1 MQNRRVLKTLR
12 IPEFNGDM
20 QSLESEPL
28 QRIAKL
34 LVEKVANGDHVIK
47 KALGNVRGLGDLRGC
62 WAIKFDLLGYPN
74 RYRLVIRYLPHD
86 FAPTEV
92 LLIAVGP
99 RFDGQVYRW
108 ADSRLNR

>member
-1 MQNRRVLKTLR
+1 MLKIRR

-20 QSLESEPL
+20 HNLVDPSLR
-28 QRIAKL
+28 RIATML
-34 LVEKVANGDHVIK
+34 IEKIATGEHVIK
-47 KALGNVRGLGDLRGC
+47 KALGNVKGLGDLRGC

-74 RYRLVIRYLPHD
+74 RFRLVIQYLPHD

-92 LLIAVGP
+92 LLVAVGP

>member
-1 MQNRRVLKTLR
+1 MLEILR
-12 IPEFNGDM
+12 TPEFEFDRDQLVEPGLHAILDM
-20 QSLESEPL
+20 LIE
-28 QRIAKL
+28 RIATG
-34 LVEKVANGDHVIK
+34 EHVVK
-47 KALGNVRGLGDLRGC
+47 GLGDLRGC

>member
-1 MQNRRVLKTLR
+1 MLEILR
-12 IPEFNGDM
+12 TPEFESDRDHLAEPGLHTILDM
-20 QSLESEPL
+20 LIE
-28 QRIAKL
+28 RIATG
-34 LVEKVANGDHVIK
+34 EHVIK
-47 KALGNVRGLGDLRGC
+47 KALGKVKGLGDLRGC

-86 FAPTEV
+86 FAASEV

-108 ADSRLNR
+108 ADARLNQ

>member
-1 MQNRRVLKTLR
+1 MLKTLR
-12 IPEFNGDM
+12 TPEFNGDM
-20 QSLESEPL
+20 QRLESEAL

-34 LVEKVANGDHVIK
+34 LIERIATGEHVIK
-47 KALGNVRGLGDLRGC
+47 KALGNVKGLGDLRGC

-74 RYRLVIRYLPHD
+74 RYRLVIRYLPND

-92 LLIAVGP
+92 LFISVGP
-99 RFDGQVYRW
+99 RFDSQVYRW

>member
-1 MQNRRVLKTLR
+1 MLEILR
-12 IPEFNGDM
+12 TPEFEFDRDQLVEPGLHAILDM
-20 QSLESEPL
+20 LIE
-28 QRIAKL
+28 RIATG
-34 LVEKVANGDHVIK
+34 EHVVK
-47 KALGNVRGLGDLRGC
+47 KALGKVKGLGDLRGC
-62 WAIKFDLLGYPN
+62 WAIRFDLLGYPN

>member
-1 MQNRRVLKTLR
+1 MLKIRR

-20 QSLESEPL
+20 HNLVDPSLRRVATMLIEK
-28 QRIAKL
+28 IATG
-34 LVEKVANGDHVIK
+34 EHVIK
-47 KALGNVRGLGDLRGC
+47 KALGNVKGLGDLRGC

-74 RYRLVIRYLPHD
+74 RFQLVIQYLPHD

-92 LLIAVGP
+92 LLVAVGP

-108 ADSRLNR
+108 ADARLNR